1 MGRYDSNTK
10 FDFLNAMVD
19 CTGLIKGALTTDE
32 KAILITV
39 WSYLNEVTRECYLK
53 RKNLIRLSGFT
64 SDSQRFRNAYQSIQD
79 KNWLIVKKQY
89 DNNNIYTL
97 QIPNDILEILNSH
110 DCRKEDYIEDRTNL
124 DASKVDSIKK
134 MQNGKKAS
142 VDSKHKGIVDNR
154 QYGTVEQRHELL
166 STDDNLK
173 ENIKEK
179 EKENIKRKLLTK
191 TIENKNEEEYILSQK
206 EKLGDIFNTDEEES
220 ENEIY

>member
-10 FDFLNAMVD
+10 FDFLNAIVD

-142 VDSKHKGIVDNR
+142 VDSKHKGTVDNR
-154 QYGTVEQRHELL
+154 QEGTVEQRHELL

-206 EKLGDIFNTDEEES
+206 EKWGDIFNTDEEES

>member
-154 QYGTVEQRHELL
+154 QYGTVVQRHELL

-206 EKLGDIFNTDEEES
+206 EKWGDIFNTDEEES

>member
-1 MGRYDSNTK
+1 MGRYGSNTK
-10 FDFLNAMVD
+10 FDFLNAIVD

-64 SDSQRFRNAYQSIQD
+64 SDSQGFRNAYQSIQD

-142 VDSKHKGIVDNR
+142 VDSKHKGTVDNR
-154 QYGTVEQRHELL
+154 QEGTVEQRHELL
-166 STDDNLK
+166 STYDNLK

-206 EKLGDIFNTDEEES
+206 EKWGDIFNTDEEES

>member
-53 RKNLIRLSGFT
+53 RKNIIRLSGFT
-64 SDSQRFRNAYQSIQD
+64 SDSQRFRNAYQSVQD

-124 DASKVDSIKK
+124 DASKIDSIKK

-142 VDSKHKGIVDNR
+142 VDSKQEGTVGYR
-154 QYGTVEQRHELL
+154 QEGTVEQRQELL

-206 EKLGDIFNTDEEES
+206 EKWGDIFNIDEEENK
-220 ENEIY
+220 NEIY

>member
-124 DASKVDSIKK
+124 DVSKVDSIKK

-142 VDSKHKGIVDNR
+142 VDSKHKGTVDNR
-154 QYGTVEQRHELL
+154 QEGTVEQRHELL

-191 TIENKNEEEYILSQK
+191 TIENKNEEEYILFQK
-206 EKLGDIFNTDEEES
+206 EKWGDIFNTDEEES

>member
-19 CTGLIKGALTTDE
+19 CTGLIKGALTTDK

-142 VDSKHKGIVDNR
+142 VDSKHKGTVDNR
-154 QYGTVEQRHELL
+154 QEGTVEQRQELL
-166 STDDNLK
+166 STNDNLK

-206 EKLGDIFNTDEEES
+206 EKWGDIFNTDEGES

>member
-32 KAILITV
+32 KAILTTV

-124 DASKVDSIKK
+124 EASKVDSIKK

-142 VDSKHKGIVDNR
+142 VDSKHKGAVDNR
-154 QYGTVEQRHELL
+154 QEGTVEQRQELL

-206 EKLGDIFNTDEEES
+206 EKWGDIFNTDEEES